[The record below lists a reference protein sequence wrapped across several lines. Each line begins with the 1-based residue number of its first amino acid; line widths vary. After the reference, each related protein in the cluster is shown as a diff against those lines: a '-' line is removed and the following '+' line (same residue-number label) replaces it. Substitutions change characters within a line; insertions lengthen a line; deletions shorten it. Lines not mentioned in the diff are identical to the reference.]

1 MATKRGRKKG
11 YCPYV
16 SITYESLGE
25 YLGNKG
31 IVKVSRAW
39 LEELGYTIN
48 ESQEIITDEVILH
61 KKQSNNIEE
70 EESKIEYKLTHFE

>member
-1 MATKRGRKKG
+1 MANKRGRKKG

-16 SITYESLGE
+16 SISYEALGD
-25 YLGNKG
+25 YLGRKG

-39 LEELGYTIN
+39 LEELGYTIT
-48 ESQEIITDEVILH
+48 ESQGIVVEDIILE
-61 KKQSNNIEE
+61 KQTNTIE